1 VSREY
6 PNLLELCLARCH
18 EKEIC
23 NGCNASL
30 AASFYEKALFHRES
44 HKHASSVTS
53 NNLIEINIRTKLI
66 KSYYTSYQDS
76 KLEEQLNE
84 LDALLNG
91 LPSNKQTNENKAE
104 LLYYRGKQKRRQFL
118 L

>member
-1 VSREY
+1 MSGEY
-6 PNLLELCLARCH
+6 LNILKLYLARCH

-53 NNLIEINIRTKLI
+53 NNLIEISIRTKLI
-66 KSYYTSYQDS
+66 KSYYASYQDS
-76 KLEEQLNE
+76 KLEEQLNG

-91 LPSNKQTNENKAE
+91 LPSNKQMNESKAE
-104 LLYYRGKQKRRQFL
+104 LLYYQGK
-118 L
+118 